1 MKYYEVLFNDE
12 YGICIKS
19 EVENP
24 TKEQVA
30 EFLKVDMKK
39 NNYTI
44 VDIED
49 IAEISLEEAKAFYDM
64 EKEKVFPVLLA

>member
-30 EFLKVDMKK
+30 DFLKADMTKY
-39 NNYTI
+39 NYTI
-44 VDIED
+44 NDIED
-49 IAEISLEEAKAFYDM
+49 IAEINLEEAKLFYDM
-64 EKEKVFPVLLA
+64 EKEIDFPILVA